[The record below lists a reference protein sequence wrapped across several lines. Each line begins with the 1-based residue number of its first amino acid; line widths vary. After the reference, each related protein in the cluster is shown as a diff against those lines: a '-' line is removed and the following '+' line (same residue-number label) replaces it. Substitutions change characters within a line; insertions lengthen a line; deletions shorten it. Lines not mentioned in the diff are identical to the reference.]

1 MSGSLRRVVGA
12 VVLALAL
19 AGPARAGQADLRF
32 VPVRIEDASSDL
44 PASVRQSALEQVAA
58 QEAQPTQIVALIHG
72 FDTSYDQSEAQ
83 YNVIAGEIRREFR
96 ARGERVAIV
105 GIQWPSDAGA
115 MRKWLPR
122 SLAHYTLKAIGFTK
136 AVKDPYQQRVLM
148 AGNLGARPVRE
159 LLLDLEE
166 RFPAAHL
173 QVFAHS
179 LGCVVALHAVD
190 PVSDPDEMAGS
201 LSFEPG
207 KKLNVDIL
215 SLAAADVDQDQPLP
229 VFGNG
234 AANIRLFWITLP
246 ERGARRDRVLVLRK
260 LTQGKAAVGDRGPDL
275 AVSDL
280 DRLIGGRRLVF
291 DTRNIPANHSLTDY
305 YDDARMA
312 RLAESAAVLDGR
324 SNGTPPFLEELTGI
338 LKTPI
343 TAPELR
349 KNLTSDDASVRLYSL
364 WRLETGYCGSTRH
377 FRENG
382 SLGLVALAI
391 CKPEDLAKE
400 REKSAC
406 AAFKSG
412 YSGNP
417 PAAAAH

>member
-1 MSGSLRRVVGA
+1 MDCSLRRVLVA
-12 VVLALAL
+12 LALVLALG
-19 AGPARAGQADLRF
+19 GPVHAGQAELRF
-32 VPVRIEDASSDL
+32 VPVRIEDAASDL
-44 PASVRQSALEQVAA
+44 PASVRESALEQVAA

-72 FDTSYDQSEAQ
+72 FDTSYEQSEAQ
-83 YNVIAGEIRREFR
+83 YNVIAGEIRREFQ

-122 SLAHYTLKAIGFTK
+122 SLAHYTLKAIGFKK

-190 PVSDPDEMAGS
+190 PVSDPDEMAES
-201 LSFEPG
+201 LSFDPG

-234 AANIRLFWITLP
+234 TASIRLFWITLP
-246 ERGARRDRVLVLRK
+246 DRGARRDRVLMLRK
-260 LTQGKAAVGDRGPDL
+260 ITQGKAAVGDRGPDL
-275 AVSDL
+275 AESDL
-280 DRLIGGRRLVF
+280 DRLISGRRLVF
-291 DTRNIPANHSLTDY
+291 DTHNIPENHGLTDY
-305 YDDARMA
+305 YDDTRVG

-324 SNGTPPFLEELTGI
+324 SNGATPFLEELTSI
-338 LKTPI
+338 LKAPI
-343 TAPELR
+343 TAPHLR
-349 KNLTSDDASVRLYSL
+349 KNLASDDASVRLYSL

-377 FRENG
+377 FGENG
-382 SLGLVALAI
+382 SLGLAALAL
-391 CKPEDLAKE
+391 CKPDDLAKE

-412 YSGNP
+412 YSGDP
-417 PAAAAH
+417 PPRAAH